1 MLTYEYWLV
10 GIAIGLFFGSGV
22 LTIIAE
28 SRDWNTIRKGLSLGI
43 TFLSL
48 VLVVLIFR
56 FVFGS

>member
-10 GIAIGLFFGSGV
+10 GTAIGLFFASGM

-28 SRDWNTIRKGLSLGI
+28 SKEWDTIRKGISLGI